1 MDFIFKKY
9 LIIYVVFDY
18 LKNFF
23 HKQERLV
30 NCLNGRRFDAKSKVY
45 LSVIKDLL
53 YADGCFF

>member
-30 NCLNGRRFDAKSKVY
+30 NCLNGRRFDAVKG
-45 LSVIKDLL
+45 LL
-53 YADGCFF
+53 IGDQGFAICR